1 MEHFAPHPDEA
12 MMARLPEPVRVR
24 VMEELA
30 GDAAALLGHFRA
42 RGMSEE
48 AAAREVEAWVG
59 AGPAVW
65 RELEDIHRPIAV
77 RWADRLLEPQR
88 HGVERAVLLV
98 AVMSLLFAAMPLR
111 AGLIVDVPFGAGW
124 VVLAMS
130 CAILV
135 LALGA
140 AMRRWLAPSMHM
152 PRHGFLALLG
162 LGTPAAGLLGAVL
175 TLSRVSD
182 GGLEM
187 WNAIEMAS
195 GVATVGLMAGIAGGA
210 LWSVEN
216 ASIRIRSRGSDGGV

>member
-1 MEHFAPHPDEA
+1 MEHFAPLPDEA
-12 MMARLPEPVRVR
+12 MTARLPEPVRVR
-24 VMEELA
+24 VMEELE

-48 AAAREVEAWVG
+48 AAAREVEAWIG

-65 RELEDIHRPIAV
+65 RELEEIHRPIAV

-98 AVMSLLFAAMPLR
+98 AGMSLLFAAMPLR
-111 AGLIVDVPFGAGW
+111 AGLIIHAPFGAGW

-130 CAILV
+130 CAILA

-140 AMRRWLAPSMHM
+140 AMRRWRAPSVRV
-152 PRHGFLALLG
+152 PRHGILALLG
-162 LGTPAAGLLGAVL
+162 LGAPAVGLLGAAL
-175 TLSRVSD
+175 TLSQVSD

-187 WNAIEMAS
+187 WSAIQMAS

-210 LWSVEN
+210 LWSVEK
-216 ASIRIRSRGSDGGV
+216 ASDRIRSRGSEGGV